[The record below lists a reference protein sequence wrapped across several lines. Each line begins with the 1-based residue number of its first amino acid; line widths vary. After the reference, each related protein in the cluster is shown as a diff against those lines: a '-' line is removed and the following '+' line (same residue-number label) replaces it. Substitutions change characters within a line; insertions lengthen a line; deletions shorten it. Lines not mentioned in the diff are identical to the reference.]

1 MKRTLLIFAVTL
13 CVLTACRSNRDR
25 LVEING
31 FLNDNRLDTAQLC
44 LNRISPSDLSVHDEA
59 LYNLITVKLNYLSY
73 HPLTSDTV
81 IRSCIDVF
89 TKYDDKE
96 RLAESLY
103 YKAVADYEDGSVAQ
117 AFTEMKKAEAAAE
130 NISDLTIR
138 HKIIESL
145 TDWNMSEHQYKL
157 AMTYGKRNLTLS
169 TIAGNDNWTAY
180 ALVFIS
186 QIYAGM
192 GQRDSANHYLDKCI
206 TYITNVPDSQR
217 VAFYNYIA
225 AVNIRSNNLATAYRY
240 ALKGNSIRPN
250 SMSYATLSQI
260 RYLERDGDAVDSLCE
275 KALSLATTPSEK
287 IYALQQNMILYE
299 AQERYDKAYQTSQ
312 TLMEVWG
319 AEAKLRE
326 KHNVHNVQ
334 ATYDSEMQNLQF
346 RQKIIYAIFI
356 IILLVLITTLIL
368 LNHRYKMIKIGKE
381 VIQDQLLINIYSEQI
396 VNLNASNKGMQSTIK
411 ALNHK
416 VSDLRKR
423 QAKILY
429 EGKARY
435 DHIIQGGKTV
445 SWGNKDFAHFIEY
458 FRILDYP
465 FVVHLEKDYKN
476 LSVKNQFFM
485 ILYQMGKD
493 DNEVCSVMGI
503 SDGTMRSTK
512 SRIKGSQ
519 K

>member
-73 HPLTSDTV
+73 HPLTSDTL

-103 YKAVADYEDGSVAQ
+103 YKAVADYDNGRVAQ

-169 TIAGNDNWTAY
+169 TSAGNDNWTAY

-192 GQRDSANHYLDKCI
+192 GQSDSANHYLDKCI

-225 AVNIRSNNLATAYRY
+225 AVSMKTDLPKAYSY
-240 ALKGNSIRPN
+240 AMKGNEIWPN
-250 SMSYATLSQI
+250 SVGYVTLAKICYQ
-260 RYLERDGDAVDSLCE
+260 EGDNKAVDSLCE

-299 AQERYDKAYQTSQ
+299 AQERYDKAYQTSH

-346 RQKIIYAIFI
+346 RQSIFRAIFVI
-356 IILLVLITTLIL
+356 IILVLVVALIL
-368 LNHRYKMIKIGKE
+368 LYYRYHLIKIGKE
-381 VIQDQLLINIYSEQI
+381 VIQDQLLINIYSQQI